1 MESRR
6 LYTALLLF
14 NFIAALA
21 YDGDRVQ
28 TSLEPDERNAGR
40 NDFFQELRVVPSPEV
55 TGGVANGRPRLA
67 LPLTVHTIEQK
78 SSGVKC

>member
-14 NFIAALA
+14 SFIAALV

-28 TSLEPDERNAGR
+28 TSLEPDERNTGR
-40 NDFFQELRVVPSPEV
+40 NDFFQERHDPAHAQ
-55 TGGVANGRPRLA
+55 TGSVL
-67 LPLTVHTIEQK
+67 LK
-78 SSGVKC
+78 SDTPP